1 MCFGTRFD
9 YEKSMM
15 KSKYVLYAL
24 LILGGI
30 ASSVVAFEKPEIEL
44 PKTTKVNELKKLN
57 NQAFT
62 YGEKLNYRVHY
73 GPFSAGNCEF
83 VVGDN
88 PVEVNNRKSYHI
100 KVVGRS
106 AGMVDA
112 MFNVRDEFE
121 SYVDEEA
128 IIPWKQIKKVKE
140 GKYTDSDFIIFDQK
154 NGFATSRRGKI
165 SIEAQTQDVVSAIYF
180 ARITDM
186 SNAKIGDI
194 FPVNFYM
201 DGENFLLRFKYVGK
215 EKLKTDIGTFNTLVI
230 KPQLIKG
237 RVFKDDEALTLW
249 VTDDENKIPLMVES
263 SIFVGSIRAQI
274 TKMENLKNP
283 VTSRIK

>member
-1 MCFGTRFD
+1 V

-15 KSKYVLYAL
+15 KNKFVLYAL

-30 ASSVVAFEKPEIEL
+30 ASSVVAFEKPLLIV
-44 PKTTKVNELKKLN
+44 PKTNKVNELKKLN

-140 GKYTDSDFIIFDQK
+140 GSYTDSDFIIFDQK

-186 SNAKIGDI
+186 SDAKIGDI

-201 DGENFLLRFKYVGK
+201 DGENYLLRFKYVGK

-263 SIFVGSIRAQI
+263 SIFVGSIRAEI
-274 TKMENLKNP
+274 TKMEKLKNP

>member
-1 MCFGTRFD
+1 
-9 YEKSMM
+9 
-15 KSKYVLYAL
+15 LYAL

-30 ASSVVAFEKPEIEL
+30 ASSVVAFEKPLLIV
-44 PKTTKVNELKKLN
+44 PKTNKVNELKKLN

-140 GKYTDSDFIIFDQK
+140 GSYTDSDFIIFDQK

-186 SNAKIGDI
+186 SDAKIGDI

-201 DGENFLLRFKYVGK
+201 DGENYLLRFKYVGK

-274 TKMENLKNP
+274 TKMEKLKNP

>member
-1 MCFGTRFD
+1 
-9 YEKSMM
+9 M
-15 KSKYVLYAL
+15 KNKFVLYAL

-30 ASSVVAFEKPEIEL
+30 ASSVVAFEKPLLIV
-44 PKTTKVNELKKLN
+44 PKANKVNELKKLN

-140 GKYTDSDFIIFDQK
+140 GSYTDSDFIIFDQK

-186 SNAKIGDI
+186 SDAKIGDI

-201 DGENFLLRFKYVGK
+201 DGENYSLRFKYVGK

-274 TKMENLKNP
+274 TKMEKLKNP

>member
-1 MCFGTRFD
+1 KVCV
-9 YEKSMM
+9 KQNMM
-15 KSKYVLYAL
+15 KSKNIIYAL

-30 ASSVVAFEKPEIEL
+30 VSSVLAIEKPAMEL
-44 PKTTKVNELKKLN
+44 PKTSRVHEIKKLN
-57 NQAFT
+57 NQAFS

-83 VVGDN
+83 VVAPT
-88 PVEVNNRKSYHI
+88 PVEVNNRKSFHI

-140 GKYTDSDFIIFDQK
+140 GKYTDSDFILFDQK

-165 SIEAQTQDVVSAIYF
+165 SIEEQTQDVVSAIYF
-180 ARITDM
+180 ARTTDM
-186 SNAKIGDI
+186 SQAKIGDI

-201 DGENFLLRFKYVGK
+201 DGENYLLRFKYVGK
-215 EKLKTDIGTFNTLVI
+215 EKLKTDVGTFNTLVI

-249 VTDDENKIPLMVES
+249 VTDDENKVPLMVES
-263 SIFVGSIRAQI
+263 SIFVGSIKAQI
-274 TKMENLKNP
+274 TKMENLRNP
-283 VTSRIK
+283 VSSRIK